1 MKRGSRPYGGTAMT
15 SDPQPG
21 TPPLY
26 RDRLVCITA
35 SSITFFRYS
44 FPFLTQKEVAFAD
57 IDHVEVRLPSL
68 ANGRWRIWG
77 TGNFTTWFPL
87 DGARPSRDRIFIA
100 TLVGRRMKIGFTVED
115 SARVTALFRSRGI
128 EVRKED

>member
-1 MKRGSRPYGGTAMT
+1 MT

-26 RDRLVCITA
+26 RDRLVCITD

-44 FPFLTQKEVAFAD
+44 FPFLGRKEVALSD
-57 IDHVEVRLPSL
+57 IDHIVAAKPSL

-77 TGNFTTWFPL
+77 SGDLITWFPL

-115 SARVTALFRSRGI
+115 SARVTALLRSRGI
-128 EVRKED
+128 EVREED